1 MGMGTETEP
10 KSSTIQPSE
19 YFLQALEAQRSI
31 NSHIH
36 EIEPSTPVIL
46 YEIDLNEIKPAM
58 VSYPNKSGPVKDGVI
73 RVHNDFNLFN
83 INRGIISWRG
93 NLYFPFPIYGEQ
105 FDVTSNGTIP
115 TPKIKFSSQ
124 FLDDE
129 FNSFYKYIRMQINE
143 LKDIVGSKV
152 TRRKT
157 FVRYLSPNNFPAGV
171 NPFNAFTDTP
181 WASRDGDTLTVRTR
195 ERCPIGFAKWLVY
208 TRKTTATTNK
218 IFTLLRTDDRL
229 KTLNINLQKSNYYLN
244 SLDFF
249 NLLVN
254 EDIDDSSDI
263 IDNFSSDNFIIPSS
277 AGYTQLIQDDAK
289 EFKKLETNN
298 KIKVLCYYSSKVF
311 SNTASSTVN
320 YPVTFSESSSELAT
334 FLSFKP
340 EKDDVKAESFNYS
353 ISSQTTSSFTASFS
367 KSLTGS
373 FDINYLTIP
382 TGIYTGTNSATNENA
397 KLVALR
403 LNYNFGSATSGE
415 LNILFSTEFSN
426 MPKLLFNSWGS
437 AGFKYNQYLKNISS
451 TGCTF
456 VASHTGDD
464 VQLGTQNI
472 NLVATDYTTD
482 DLNSLGDAQMYNS
495 YHNMASAYLDQID
508 KNKIDIYEVELTP
521 DIYYIDR
528 KAQEDSQNVV
538 YELASL
544 LDVEGIKLPGRLLL
558 SKNCPFSY
566 RGAGCLYERSDRLTA
581 LHSGVYGHIDQIVTA
596 SNSLGTSKIN
606 ISSSQKC
613 IGLQSAPPVATES
626 NDTFKLEMNSGQ
638 WIDEGSWKQGKAYEF
653 GNYIYIEKNQIK
665 FYFVCQTAHT
675 SDSINSPPNTLYW
688 SADSCSKSLQ
698 GCRLRWKNN
707 INFRIVQLSLND
719 TYGLGNS
726 LHDPLVKMQIQ
737 APRDGNGNQLIG
749 ILPFGGF
756 PSVEGKFQ
764 SQQSP
769 GAA

>member
-1 MGMGTETEP
+1 MGMGGNPNT
-10 KSSTIQPSE
+10 TIQPSE

-36 EIEPSTPVIL
+36 EIEPSTPVFL

-58 VSYPNKSGPVKDGVI
+58 VSYPNRNGPVKDGVI

-105 FDVTSNGTIP
+105 FDITSNGTIP

-157 FVRYLSPNNFPAGV
+157 FVRYLSANNFPAGV
-171 NPFNAFTDTP
+171 NPFNTFTDTP
-181 WASRDGDTLTVRTR
+181 WASRDGDTLSVRSS

-208 TRKTTATTNK
+208 TKKTTATTNK

-229 KTLNINLQKSNYYLN
+229 KTLNIDLQKINYNLN

-249 NLLVN
+249 NLFVN
-254 EDIDDSSDI
+254 EGVNDSNDVIDS
-263 IDNFSSDNFIIPSS
+263 FSSDNFIIPAS
-277 AGYTQLIQDDAK
+277 AGYTRLIQNDSK
-289 EFKKLETNN
+289 EFRKLGTDN
-298 KIKVLCYYSSKVF
+298 KIKVLCYYTPKAF
-311 SNTASSTVN
+311 TNNTTSTVN

-334 FLSFKP
+334 FLSFRSVLD
-340 EKDDVKAESFNYS
+340 EAKAESFNYS
-353 ISSQTTSSFTASFS
+353 ISSQTTSSFTTSFS
-367 KSLTGS
+367 KPISGI

-382 TGIYTGTNSATNENA
+382 TGIYTGINSVTNENA
-397 KLVALR
+397 KLVTLK

-415 LNILFSTEFSN
+415 LDISFSTQFSN

-437 AGFKYNQYLKNISS
+437 AGFAYNQYLKNISS

-456 VASHTGDD
+456 VASHTGDNT
-464 VQLGTQNI
+464 QLGTQNI
-472 NLVATDYTTD
+472 NLIATDYITD
-482 DLNSLGDAQMYNS
+482 DLNSTGDAQMYNS
-495 YHNMASAYLDQID
+495 YHNMAKLYLNQID
-508 KNKIDIYEVELTP
+508 KNQIDIYEVELTP

-566 RGAGCLYERSDRLTA
+566 RGAGCLYEKSDRLT
-581 LHSGVYGHIDQIVTA
+581 LIHSGVYGYVDQIV
-596 SNSLGTSKIN
+596 SSSSSGISKIN
-606 ISSSQKC
+606 LSSSQKC
-613 IGLQSAPPVATES
+613 IGLQSAPPVADES
-626 NDTFKLEMNSGQ
+626 NNTFYGLKTTGS
-638 WIDEGSWKQGKAYEF
+638 WIDKGFWKQGTVYNL

-665 FYFVCQTAHT
+665 FYFVCKSDHT
-675 SDSINSPPNTLYW
+675 SDSINSPPNISYW
-688 SADSCSKSLQ
+688 VADSCSKNLQ
-698 GCRLRWKNN
+698 GCRSRWKEN
-707 INFRIVQLSLND
+707 INFPSLQLSLND
-719 TYGLGNS
+719 TYGLNN
-726 LHDPLVKMQIQ
+726 LLYDPLVKMQIQ
-737 APRDGNGNQLIG
+737 APKDGNGNQLIG

-769 GAA
+769 GGG

>member
-1 MGMGTETEP
+1 MGMGP
-10 KSSTIQPSE
+10 NLNATIQASE

-36 EIEPSTPVIL
+36 EIEPSTPVFL

-58 VSYPNKSGPVKDGVI
+58 VSYPNRNGPVKDGVI

-105 FDVTSNGTIP
+105 FDITSNGTIP
-115 TPKIKFSSQ
+115 TPRIKFSSQ

-171 NPFNAFTDTP
+171 NPFNTFTDTP
-181 WASRDGDTLTVRTR
+181 WASRDGDTLTVRSL
-195 ERCPIGFAKWLVY
+195 ERCPIDFAKWLVY

-229 KTLNINLQKSNYYLN
+229 KTLNIDLQKINYNLN

-254 EDIDDSSDI
+254 EQVNYSSDI
-263 IDNFSSDNFIIPSS
+263 TDSFSSDNFIIPSS
-277 AGYTQLIQDDAK
+277 AGYTRLIQDDAK
-289 EFKKLETNN
+289 EFKKIGTND

-311 SNTASSTVN
+311 SDTTSSTVN

-334 FLSFKP
+334 FLSFKSID
-340 EKDDVKAESFNYS
+340 EAKGQSFNYS
-353 ISSQTTSSFTASFS
+353 ISSQATSSFTTSFS
-367 KSLTGS
+367 KSLNGS

-415 LNILFSTEFSN
+415 LNISFSTQFSN

-437 AGFKYNQYLKNISS
+437 AGFAYNQYLKNISS

-456 VASHTGDD
+456 VASHTGDN
-464 VQLGTQNI
+464 VQLGTQNV
-472 NLVATDYTTD
+472 NLIATDYITD
-482 DLNSLGDAQMYNS
+482 DLNSPEDAQMYNS
-495 YHNMASAYLDQID
+495 YHNMARLYLEQVD

-528 KAQEDSQNVV
+528 KTQEDSQNVV

-566 RGAGCLYERSDRLTA
+566 RGAGCLYEKSDRLTA
-581 LHSGVYGHIDQIVTA
+581 VHSGVYGQIDQIV
-596 SNSLGTSKIN
+596 NSSSYEGVSKID

-613 IGLQSAPPVATES
+613 VGLESAPPVADES
-626 NDTFKLEMNSGQ
+626 NNTFSSIRTDGI
-638 WIDEGSWKQGKAYEF
+638 WVDRGFWKQGIAYNF

-665 FYFVCQTAHT
+665 FYFVCSAPHT
-675 SDSINSPPNTLYW
+675 SDSINSPPNTSYW
-688 SADSCSKSLQ
+688 TADSCSKSLE
-698 GCRLRWKNN
+698 GCRLRWKEN
-707 INFRIVQLSLND
+707 INFNRVKLSLND
-719 TYGLGNS
+719 KYGLNGSS
-726 LHDPLVKMQIQ
+726 LDPLVKMEIQ
-737 APRDGNGNQLIG
+737 APKDGNGNQLIG

>member
-1 MGMGTETEP
+1 MGMGP
-10 KSSTIQPSE
+10 NVNSAIQASE

-36 EIEPSTPVIL
+36 EIEPSTPIFL

-58 VSYPNKSGPVKDGVI
+58 VSYPNRNGPVKDGVI
-73 RVHNDFNLFN
+73 RVHNDFNLFK
-83 INRGIISWRG
+83 INKGIITWR
-93 NLYFPFPIYGEQ
+93 NNIYFPFPIYGEQ
-105 FDVTSNGTIP
+105 FDITSNGTIP
-115 TPKIKFSSQ
+115 TPKMKFSSQ

-157 FVRYLSPNNFPAGV
+157 FVRYLSPINFPAGV
-171 NPFNAFTDTP
+171 NPFNTFTDTP
-181 WASRDGDTLTVRTR
+181 WASRDGDTLTVRSF
-195 ERCPIGFAKWLVY
+195 ERCPIDFSKWLVY

-229 KTLNINLQKSNYYLN
+229 KTLNIDLQKSNYYLN

-249 NLLVN
+249 YLLVN
-254 EDIDDSSDI
+254 EQVNYSSDI
-263 IDNFSSDNFIIPSS
+263 TDSFSSDHFIIPSN
-277 AGYTQLIQDDAK
+277 AGYTRLIQDDAK
-289 EFKKLETNN
+289 EFKKLGTNN
-298 KIKVLCYYSSKVF
+298 KIKVLCYYSSKAF

-334 FLSFKP
+334 FLSFKSID
-340 EKDDVKAESFNYS
+340 EAKGQSFNYS
-353 ISSQTTSSFTASFS
+353 ISSQTASSFTTSFS
-367 KSLTGS
+367 KSLNGS

-415 LNILFSTEFSN
+415 LNIPFSTQFSN

-437 AGFKYNQYLKNISS
+437 AGFAYNQYLKNISS

-456 VASHTGDD
+456 VASHTGDN

-472 NLVATDYTTD
+472 NLIATDYVTD
-482 DLNSLGDAQMYNS
+482 DLNSPEDAQMYNS
-495 YHNMASAYLDQID
+495 YHNMAKLYSDQVD

-528 KAQEDSQNVV
+528 KTQEDSQNVI

-566 RGAGCLYERSDRLTA
+566 RGCGCLYEKSDRLTA
-581 LHSGVYGHIDQIVTA
+581 LHSGVYGQIDQIVISST
-596 SNSLGTSKIN
+596 SDGLSKID

-613 IGLQSAPPVATES
+613 IGLQSAPPVADES
-626 NDTFKLEMNSGQ
+626 NNTFSLLKTQGQ
-638 WIDEGSWKQGKAYEF
+638 WIDRGLWKQGVAYFF

-665 FYFVCQTAHT
+665 FYFVCNNTHT
-675 SDSINSPPNTLYW
+675 SDSINSPPNILYW
-688 SADSCSKSLQ
+688 VADSCSKSLE
-698 GCRLRWKNN
+698 GCRLRWKEN
-707 INFRIVQLSLND
+707 INFDKIQLSLND
-719 TYGLGNS
+719 KYGLNS
-726 LHDPLVKMQIQ
+726 SLYDPLVKMQIQ
-737 APRDGNGNQLIG
+737 APKDGNGNQLIG